1 MRKTVVVL
9 FAVLF
14 CVNAASA
21 QENAEIVA
29 ARLAM
34 HIEKYVS
41 DRTVGTFADPFRTE
55 IVNLFT
61 EVFNNRH
68 SVGRSFGDGINIYDH
83 LEQQRKNTQLRR
95 KVFELWNGVLDGSV
109 SFEDGQDERNA
120 DFKNMVILMTLAVI
134 TPYHRSGFIEDAK
147 RTALSDTW
155 YGYPNHYATL
165 VFFDSL
171 LQLEYAIGWQSVSRS
186 GNPLSDAA
194 ERITARLQELAVYLS
209 AILESD
215 KYDFGDLLEQDITFI
230 NSIIRQMQQ

>member
-1 MRKTVVVL
+1 MRKVAVVL

-14 CVNAASA
+14 CANTASA
-21 QENAEIVA
+21 QENAEMVA
-29 ARLAM
+29 ARLAA

-41 DRTVGTFADPFRTE
+41 DRIEGTIGDPSRTE

-68 SVGRSFGDGINIYDH
+68 SVGRSWGDGIYDYE
-83 LEQQRKNTQLRR
+83 EQQRKNTQLRG
-95 KVFELWNGVLDGSV
+95 KVFELWNGVLDSLASLG
-109 SFEDGQDERNA
+109 DGQDVRNA

-134 TPYHRSGFIEDAK
+134 TPDYRYNFIEDAK

-155 YGYPNHYATL
+155 YGYPNHYAIL

-171 LQLEYAIGWQSVSRS
+171 LKLEYAIGRQSVSRG
-186 GNPLSDAA
+186 GNPLSDAT

-209 AILESD
+209 GVLESD